1 MLHPSTVARTAA
13 KYVRQQTMSNDG
25 GSTKNDQGEHLHD
38 TCRYPTALQHRVRTT
53 CLCKLPRLGL
63 AHLGCRRRSCH
74 RNVRVFQQLHCSL
87 MGLGTCCQ
95 PSQASIGSSPDLRS
109 RPAVRSAPCSIAI
122 FVPHP
127 PTPLPTHPSRPFIPV
142 HTHTHTHTQRQ
153 TPSRTHTHRAQGHAA
168 TRPQSPTARP
178 HSHGATKPQRHRQS
192 YGHRH
197 RHRHTSWNPCKRNL
211 QIRRG
216 ILRRRTP
223 RKVVGEL
230 GFTSE
235 IRCLLPGVTAWTG

>member
-1 MLHPSTVARTAA
+1 MLSAKPSKHRLKSRPQVP
-13 KYVRQQTMSNDG
+13 
-25 GSTKNDQGEHLHD
+25 
-38 TCRYPTALQHRVRTT
+38 TCRAKCSLQH
-53 CLCKLPRLGL
+53 
-63 AHLGCRRRSCH
+63 CH
-74 RNVRVFQQLHCSL
+74 FR
-87 MGLGTCCQ
+87 
-95 PSQASIGSSPDLRS
+95 PSPTHSTA
-109 RPAVRSAPCSIAI
+109 
-122 FVPHP
+122 HP
-127 PTPLPTHPSRPFIPV
+127 PVPSI
-142 HTHTHTHTQRQ
+142 HSCAYTHTHTHTQRQ